1 MSVCIKGSRHTSS
14 QSLKD
19 FKTSEPSRCS
29 SIAVMSLSG
38 LPQGSMLQLCRDQE
52 LSLNKALRRTSAT
65 GSVVAAAREGM
76 ACCSRLPPAT
86 RLIPRQHGTKSGK
99 LSHVD
104 ALWLRAFTHFAPIS
118 ATIVY
123 YLLFY
128 LGFTEN

>member
-38 LPQGSMLQLCRDQE
+38 LPWSSMFQLCRDQE
-52 LSLNKALRRTSAT
+52 LSLNKALHRTSAT
-65 GSVVAAAREGM
+65 GSVVGTARKGM

-99 LSHVD
+99 LFHVD
-104 ALWLRAFTHFAPIS
+104 VTATYTLTHFYPKL
-118 ATIVY
+118 VRV
-123 YLLFY
+123 FQ
-128 LGFTEN
+128 